1 MLHVPLALWLNS
13 CLNDVDVVWGS
24 KGSHGKNSF
33 HCEAIMEDRRAD
45 VKLQNVDSPT
55 SRQKPSQNSR
65 VYIRRAIMFMTK
77 SGTTIN
83 EFRRKKRYKKC
94 C

>member
-1 MLHVPLALWLNS
+1 MGKQGKPW
-13 CLNDVDVVWGS
+13 
-24 KGSHGKNSF
+24 KKNSF
-33 HCEAIMEDRRAD
+33 YCEAIMEDRRAD

-55 SRQKPSQNSR
+55 SRQKPSQNSH

-83 EFRRKKRYKKC
+83 EFRRKKGIKSAVE
-94 C
+94 

>member
-1 MLHVPLALWLNS
+1 MMWMLYGEAREAME
-13 CLNDVDVVWGS
+13 
-24 KGSHGKNSF
+24 KNSF
-33 HCEAIMEDRRAD
+33 YCEAIMEDRRAD

-55 SRQKPSQNSR
+55 IRQKPSQNSH

-83 EFRRKKRYKKC
+83 EFGRKKV
-94 C
+94 

>member
-1 MLHVPLALWLNS
+1 MTVYHLYEGQSIKTDEGSLIMLHVPLALSSSS

-45 VKLQNVDSPT
+45 VKLQNVDSPQADR
-55 SRQKPSQNSR
+55 SHLKI
-65 VYIRRAIMFMTK
+65 VMF
-77 SGTTIN
+77 I
-83 EFRRKKRYKKC
+83 
-94 C
+94 